1 MGKKHLERGIYMT
14 FNFAKTLMMGS
25 VITMGAFGL
34 IACGDDSSSGAPAD
48 EQPGSSASADATQ
61 DISISATNLGSRTR
75 GIGINAEVIFS
86 GNFDIDLSAQQT
98 GEATDISFTAIS
110 YDVAY
115 GTVVPGESY
124 RSLGDLTDHQEV
136 RFPTK
141 MIDLGSANSAGVSI
155 SLANPALDPVG
166 CGTYTL
172 VVKVS
177 AVDTEGNDK
186 VSNQFITFD
195 RPESFCKTSEPE
207 SSSSEDVVE
216 EVPMTNCQVELSTNM
231 APGLDLA
238 TCTAVDAASA
248 ATADVIF
255 TAANGD
261 ITMSSGNGAMFGKLD
276 ADYSVGYWPETAN
289 NRTLAYKSDFPYR
302 AIANASFANMIESA
316 EQIYVIQT
324 AAGGF
329 YALGFAT
336 ETSYKKLTNNDYSF
350 SIKLY
355 KPAQ

>member
-1 MGKKHLERGIYMT
+1 MT

-75 GIGINAEVIFS
+75 GIGVNAEVIFS

-124 RSLGDLTDHQEV
+124 RSLGDLTAHQEV

-155 SLANPALDPVG
+155 SLAIPLLTRSAAALTPWSSRFPLSIPKA
-166 CGTYTL
+166 TTRFP
-172 VVKVS
+172 
-177 AVDTEGNDK
+177 T
-186 VSNQFITFD
+186 
-195 RPESFCKTSEPE
+195 
-207 SSSSEDVVE
+207 SSSPSTVL
-216 EVPMTNCQVELSTNM
+216 NLS
-231 APGLDLA
+231 A
-238 TCTAVDAASA
+238 
-248 ATADVIF
+248 
-255 TAANGD
+255 
-261 ITMSSGNGAMFGKLD
+261 
-276 ADYSVGYWPETAN
+276 
-289 NRTLAYKSDFPYR
+289 
-302 AIANASFANMIESA
+302 
-316 EQIYVIQT
+316 
-324 AAGGF
+324 
-329 YALGFAT
+329 
-336 ETSYKKLTNNDYSF
+336 
-350 SIKLY
+350 
-355 KPAQ
+355 KPANRNLLLLKP